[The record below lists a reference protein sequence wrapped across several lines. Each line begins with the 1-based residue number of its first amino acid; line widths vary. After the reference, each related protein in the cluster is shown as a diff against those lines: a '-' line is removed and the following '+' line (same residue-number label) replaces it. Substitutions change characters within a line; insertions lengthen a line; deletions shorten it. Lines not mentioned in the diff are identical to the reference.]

1 MEVRPMSTVRT
12 NDGVQ
17 LSYQTRGQGPR
28 NLLFMHGWGGS
39 GAYFDELL
47 KYVDLSGLR
56 AITFDFRGHGDSDKA
71 DHGYTLD
78 RFAQDAFEVA
88 DAAGA
93 ERVIVVGYSMSGKFG
108 QYLAC
113 LRPERVDGQILLSG
127 APAGPIPLPDET
139 VRDWVGRAGDRDR
152 LREVMAM
159 FTSQPVA
166 PEVLDR
172 CAIDATRATRTA
184 LGETLNMCTQTT
196 FADQLGGLR
205 IPTLVVGGA
214 SDPIFSPEVLRH
226 AVAAP
231 IAGARLALLDS
242 NHEIPIERPRELA
255 AVIEGFLAG
264 LGLAESTAHVTD
276 RAALAATR

>member
-1 MEVRPMSTVRT
+1 MSTVRT
-12 NDGVQ
+12 DDGVQ
-17 LSYQTRGQGPR
+17 LSYQTRGHGPR

-71 DHGYTLD
+71 EHGYTLD
-78 RFAQDAFEVA
+78 RFARDAFEVA

-113 LRPERVDGQILLSG
+113 LRPDRIEGQILLSG
-127 APAGPIPLPDET
+127 APAGPIPLPEET

-152 LREVMAM
+152 LREVNAM
-159 FTSQPVA
+159 FISQPVA
-166 PEVLDR
+166 PELLDR
-172 CAIDATRATRTA
+172 CGVEAAKATRTA
-184 LGETLNMCTQTT
+184 LEETINMCIQTT
-196 FADQLGGLR
+196 FADQLAGLR
-205 IPTLVVGGA
+205 VPTLVVGGA
-214 SDPIFSPEVLRH
+214 TDPMFPPEALRH
-226 AVAAP
+226 GVAGP
-231 IAGARLALLDS
+231 IAGARFAVLDS

-255 AVIEGFLAG
+255 AVIEAFVAG
-264 LGLAESTAHVTD
+264 LGPAESSGHVTD
-276 RAALAATR
+276 GAALAAIR

>member
-1 MEVRPMSTVRT
+1 MSTART
-12 NDGVQ
+12 DDGVQ

-56 AITFDFRGHGDSDKA
+56 AITFDLRGHGDSDKA
-71 DHGYTLD
+71 EHGYTLD
-78 RFAQDAFEVA
+78 RFARDAFEVA

-93 ERVIVVGYSMSGKFG
+93 ERVVVVGYSMSGKFG

-113 LRPERVDGQILLSG
+113 LRPDRVEGQILLSG
-127 APAGPIPLPDET
+127 APAG
-139 VRDWVGRAGDRDR
+139 WVGRAGDHDR
-152 LREVMAM
+152 LLEVNAM
-159 FTSQPVA
+159 FISQPVA

-172 CAIDATRATRTA
+172 CAVHAAKATRTA

-196 FADQLGGLR
+196 FADQLAGVR
-205 IPTLVVGGA
+205 VPTLVVGGA
-214 SDPIFSPEVLRH
+214 TDPMFPPEALRH
-226 AVAAP
+226 GVAGP

-255 AVIEGFLAG
+255 AVIEAFLAG
-264 LGLAESTAHVTD
+264 LGPAESSAHVTD
-276 RAALAATR
+276 GAALAAAR

>member
-1 MEVRPMSTVRT
+1 MSTVRT
-12 NDGVQ
+12 DDGVQ

-56 AITFDFRGHGDSDKA
+56 VITFDLRGHGDSDKVE
-71 DHGYTLD
+71 HGYTLD
-78 RFAQDAFEVA
+78 RFARDAFEVA

-113 LRPERVDGQILLSG
+113 LRPDRVEGQILLSG
-127 APAGPIPLPDET
+127 APAGPIPLPEET

-152 LREVMAM
+152 LRDVIAM
-159 FTSQPVA
+159 FISQPVA
-166 PEVLDR
+166 SDVLDDG
-172 CAIDATRATRTA
+172 ALAAAKATRTA

-196 FADQLGGLR
+196 FAEQVAGLR
-205 IPTLVVGGA
+205 IPTLVVGGTT
-214 SDPIFSPEVLRH
+214 DPIFSPEVLRH
-226 AVAAP
+226 GVSGP
-231 IAGARLALLDS
+231 IEGARLALLDS

-264 LGLAESTAHVTD
+264 LGPAESSAHVKD
-276 RAALAATR
+276 GAALAAVR